1 MEFRVPQI
9 IDQQKTPQIKS
20 ENEFNKFQWQ
30 MQRFGDWENW
40 EQTFKS
46 SKAEMWFKFLPD
58 SLEKYNWQG
67 HFDEF
72 GFEFLQIQWN
82 D

>member
-1 MEFRVPQI
+1 
-9 IDQQKTPQIKS
+9 
-20 ENEFNKFQWQ
+20 

-72 GFEFLQIQWN
+72 EFEFLQIQWN